1 MIYYIFYYCPI
12 KTNFGNVLAKTMQS
26 VKIIT
31 LRLFFIVLFLTGLC
45 FLQYCLSKRREKW
58 IGYVLPAITFS
69 ISLIVLLFFN
79 AEGYF
84 FAQPFGGRYF
94 FKTEMLFVLCNI
106 PTALFLAV
114 HFIVAR
120 YSRKKGLDKMKLQD
134 L

>member
-1 MIYYIFYYCPI
+1 MFFLFIF
-12 KTNFGNVLAKTMQS
+12 
-26 VKIIT
+26 
-31 LRLFFIVLFLTGLC
+31 LFFAALIL
-45 FLQYCLSKRREKW
+45 LQGCLSKRREKW
-58 IGYVLPAITFS
+58 IGFVLPVITFS

-106 PTALFLAV
+106 PTALFLIV
-114 HFIVAR
+114 HFMVQR
-120 YSRKKGLDKMKLQD
+120 YSRKKGLDKMEIQD